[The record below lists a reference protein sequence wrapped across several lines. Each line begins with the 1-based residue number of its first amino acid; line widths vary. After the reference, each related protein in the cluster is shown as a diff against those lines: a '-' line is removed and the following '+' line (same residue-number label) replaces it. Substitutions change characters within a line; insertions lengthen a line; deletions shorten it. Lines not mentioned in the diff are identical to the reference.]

1 MKKFVFIVTFLLMII
16 STNSCARGKVKI
28 VCGISETAQIGIN
41 HLQPLVDALEKYK
54 ADHGKYP
61 TADTKDFV
69 PKYIDRIPIILN
81 AGVSKEIGNA
91 PIFNALRHEKLESM
105 STLPDETGQTFNI
118 GFYTK
123 DDRFCLTGKN
133 NICEFKSGYT
143 QWRCYQ

>member
-1 MKKFVFIVTFLLMII
+1 MKKFVFIVVLLLMII
-16 STNSCARGKVKI
+16 STNSCERGKVKI
-28 VCGISETAQIGIN
+28 VCGINETSQIGIN

-69 PKYIDRIPIILN
+69 PNYIDKI
-81 AGVSKEIGNA
+81 
-91 PIFNALRHEKLESM
+91 PIFNCAGSKAGILPIHKVLENEKLCSM
-105 STLPDETGQTFNI
+105 PTLPDDTGQTFHM